1 MNNFE
6 FTLPTKFYFG
16 KDEDKRV
23 GEICK
28 KHGATK
34 IMIIHYGDFVKA
46 TGLFDRIASSI
57 TKAGIPW
64 IEMDGVQSN
73 PRVEL
78 VRKCITRAKEEGVDF
93 LLAIG
98 GGSVID
104 TAKATGVGMNYDGD
118 VWDLYEAKGD
128 TDKMTPVG
136 VVLTIPASG
145 SESSDGSVITNQ
157 ETHSKRGYGR
167 EFMRP
172 TFAIM
177 NPELTY
183 TLPPFQT
190 AAGGFD
196 IMAHVMERYFT
207 KTENCDVTDELCEG
221 VLRTMVKN
229 IPIVMKDPKNYAARS
244 EIMWAGSM
252 AHSGLLGVGR
262 EEDWGSHELG
272 HALSAFYDIN
282 HGATLAIIFPSWMKY
297 VYKLRPEKF
306 AQFAEKVWGVEKS
319 EDVEEM
325 ALKGIE
331 KTKAFCKELGLPV
344 SFEDAKIPTDEIEK
358 MAEHCT
364 LNDTAPTGAF
374 KKLYKQDCINIYNGA
389 II

>member
-1 MNNFE
+1 MDNFE
-6 FTLPTKFYFG
+6 FILPTKFYFG

-28 KHGATK
+28 SHGATK
-34 IMIIHYGDFVKA
+34 IMIIHYGDFVKE
-46 TGLFDRIASSI
+46 TGLFGRIADSI
-57 TKAGIPW
+57 TNAGISW
-64 IEMDGVQSN
+64 VEIDGVRPN
-73 PRVEL
+73 PRVDL
-78 VRKCITRAKEEGVDF
+78 VRKCITQARDEGVDF

-118 VWDLYEAKGD
+118 VWDLYEGTGD
-128 TDKMTPVG
+128 ASKMTPVG

-145 SESSDGSVITNQ
+145 SESSDGSVIMNQ

-172 TFAIM
+172 AFAVM

-207 KTENCDVTDELCEG
+207 KTKHCDVTDELCEG
-221 VLRTMVKN
+221 VLRAMVKN
-229 IPIVMKDPKNYAARS
+229 IPVVMKEPQNYEARA

-262 EEDWGSHELG
+262 KEDWGSHELG

-282 HGATLAIIFPSWMKY
+282 HGATLSIIFPAWMHY
-297 VYKLRPEKF
+297 VYKLCPQKF
-306 AQFAEKVWGVEKS
+306 AQFAERVWNVEKS
-319 EDVEEM
+319 EDNEWM
-325 ALKGIE
+325 ALEGIKRMKE
-331 KTKAFCKELGLPV
+331 FCRGLGLPV
-344 SFEDAKIPTDEIEK
+344 RFEDAGIPPDKIEE
-358 MAEHCT
+358 MAGHCT
-364 LNDTAPTGAF
+364 LNDTVAAGGI
-374 KKLYKQDCINIYNGA
+374 KKLYKQDCINIYRGA
-389 II
+389 L